1 MTDVVT
7 PSSDTLSEI
16 QAMLS
21 NQFELPVEKLRPE
34 QSLEELGIDSLAAI
48 EFIFEIEDRYSITV
62 DERPQVSTVGDI
74 ALLVDAAMRR
84 QAAEP
89 A

>member
-1 MTDVVT
+1 
-7 PSSDTLSEI
+7 
-16 QAMLS
+16 MLS
-21 NQFELPVEKLRPE
+21 NQFELPLERLRPE

-48 EFIFEIEDRYSITV
+48 EFIFEIEDKYSITV
-62 DERPQVSTVGDI
+62 DERPQVSTVSDI

-84 QAAEP
+84 QAEP

>member
-1 MTDVVT
+1 MADAEALHTN
-7 PSSDTLSEI
+7 TLSEI

-21 NQFELPVEKLRPE
+21 SAFELPMEQLRPE

-48 EFIFEIEDRYSITV
+48 EFIFEIEDKFSITV
-62 DERPQVSTVGDI
+62 DERSQVTTVNDI
-74 ALLVDAAMRR
+74 AVLVEAAMNR
-84 QAAEP
+84 QAHP